1 MAPAGAAGWETV
13 TTTEDETIDP
23 AMGSRPQPAGTRKAC
38 GENFVMAAMGPKQ
51 TLAAFYECTVHQS
64 GHLTFSG
71 VRVA

>member
-1 MAPAGAAGWETV
+1 MSIPLWVLGPSLLVRAKRAV
-13 TTTEDETIDP
+13 
-23 AMGSRPQPAGTRKAC
+23 K
-38 GENFVMAAMGPKQ
+38 NFVTAAMGPKQ